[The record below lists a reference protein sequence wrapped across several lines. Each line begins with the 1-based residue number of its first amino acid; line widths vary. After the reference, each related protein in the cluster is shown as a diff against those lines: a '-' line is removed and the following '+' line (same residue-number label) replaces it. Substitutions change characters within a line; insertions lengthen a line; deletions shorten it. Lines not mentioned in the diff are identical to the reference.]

1 MIASVNPASGEVL
14 REFRALAL
22 PELEAKL
29 ATAERA
35 FQQHRRSSFA
45 ERATRMNALAD
56 LLEAE
61 RDSLARTITLEVG
74 KLLPAAV
81 EEVAKC
87 ARACRFYAENAAAI
101 LPEQPLAS
109 DATRSYLRYEPL
121 GAILAIMPWNF
132 PFWQVFRFAAPAVM
146 AGNVGLLKHAANVPQ
161 CALAIEDLFR
171 RAGFGEGTFQ
181 TLLIETDEVR
191 RVIEDPRV
199 KAVTLTGS
207 ERAGGE
213 VASAAA
219 RQIKKSVLELGGS
232 DAFIVMPSADFN
244 TALETAVRARMINTG
259 QSCIAA
265 KRFIVSEDYYSG
277 FVPRFAARMASL
289 KVGDPLD
296 PATEVGPLANEQ
308 ILQGVDAQVKAS
320 VAAGAK
326 LLTGGKRIDR
336 AGFFYEPTVL
346 VDVPPNSPAAREEI
360 FGPVAAFFRV
370 RDAEAAIAIANDSP
384 FGLGASVWTNDASEQ
399 ELFAARLDVGMVFFN
414 AMVASDPRLPFGG
427 VKRSGYGR
435 ELGAEGIREFVNL
448 KTVVIA

>member
-1 MIASVNPASGEVL
+1 VIASVNPASGEVL

-35 FQQHRRSSFA
+35 FQQHRRRSFA

-101 LPEQPLAS
+101 LQEQPLAS

-171 RAGFGEGTFQ
+171 RGGFT
-181 TLLIETDEVR
+181 
-191 RVIEDPRV
+191 
-199 KAVTLTGS
+199 K
-207 ERAGGE
+207 ER
-213 VASAAA
+213 S
-219 RQIKKSVLELGGS
+219 RH
-232 DAFIVMPSADFN
+232 
-244 TALETAVRARMINTG
+244 
-259 QSCIAA
+259 C
-265 KRFIVSEDYYSG
+265 
-277 FVPRFAARMASL
+277 
-289 KVGDPLD
+289 
-296 PATEVGPLANEQ
+296 
-308 ILQGVDAQVKAS
+308 
-320 VAAGAK
+320 
-326 LLTGGKRIDR
+326 
-336 AGFFYEPTVL
+336 
-346 VDVPPNSPAAREEI
+346 
-360 FGPVAAFFRV
+360 
-370 RDAEAAIAIANDSP
+370 
-384 FGLGASVWTNDASEQ
+384 
-399 ELFAARLDVGMVFFN
+399 
-414 AMVASDPRLPFGG
+414 
-427 VKRSGYGR
+427 
-435 ELGAEGIREFVNL
+435 
-448 KTVVIA
+448 